1 MQPAFKN
8 RAHLL
13 QWQQKKMHRFFKRT
27 LTKSNYYKSYF
38 QNGTFELSQIPVI
51 QKEGF
56 MEYFDQINTVNIIK
70 DEAMNLAIKA
80 EESRDFKSEI
90 NGITVG
96 LSTGTSGK
104 RGLFLVSETERA
116 QWVAIV
122 MNRILKPKFFK
133 KQKIAFFLRANSNLY
148 TSVQSNLFEFQYFD
162 IFRPVN
168 ELIEEM
174 NRYQPDIL
182 AAQPSIL
189 KEIAKAHLQNNIH
202 LTLTQIISFAEVLH
216 DNDAEFIEQNL
227 GKPIQQIYQCTE
239 GLLGV
244 SCSEGVMHLNE
255 DVIHVEQEWI
265 DDTKF
270 YPIITDFNR
279 ASQPVIRYKMNDI
292 LQIKTTPCSCGSHFL
307 AIEKILGR
315 DDEVLVFEGINI
327 YPDVISRKIALGTDN
342 FFNYEIIQTT
352 NQQIRIY
359 LDCAAADFE
368 ISSMKIEHIL
378 RDILLS
384 NGIKQ
389 NVELVT
395 VLHSLKLNGQKQRK
409 IRRLNYED

>member
-1 MQPAFKN
+1 MQPSFKN

-13 QWQQKKMHRFFKRT
+13 KWQQKKMRSFFRRT
-27 LTKSNYYKSYF
+27 LTKSTYYKPYF
-38 QNGTFELSQIPVI
+38 QNGTFELSQIPII

-56 MEYFDQINTVNIIK
+56 MEYFNNINTVSILK
-70 DEAMNLAIKA
+70 EDAMNLAIKA

-90 NGITVG
+90 DGITVG

-122 MNRILKPKFFK
+122 MDRILKPKFFK

-148 TSVQSNLFEFQYFD
+148 TSVQSNLFEFHYFD

-168 ELIEEM
+168 ELITEV
-174 NRYQPDIL
+174 NQYQPDIL

-189 KEIAKAHLQNNIH
+189 KEIAKAQQHSNIQ
-202 LTLTQIISFAEVLH
+202 LSLTQIISFAEVLH
-216 DNDAEFIEQNL
+216 DNDGQYIEKNL

-244 SCSEGVMHLNE
+244 SCNQGVMHLNE

-265 DDTKF
+265 NDTKF

-279 ASQPVIRYKMNDI
+279 KSQPVIRYKMNDI
-292 LQIKTTPCSCGSHFL
+292 LQIKTTPCGCGSHFM

-315 DDEVLVFEGINI
+315 DDDVLVFEGITI
-327 YPDVISRKIALGTDN
+327 YPDVISRKIALATDN
-342 FFNYEIIQTT
+342 YFKYEIIQTSEE
-352 NQQIRIY
+352 QIRIY
-359 LDCAAADFE
+359 LDCVESDFE

-389 NVELVT
+389 NVEMITILQT
-395 VLHSLKLNGQKQRK
+395 LKLNGKKQRK
-409 IRRLNYED
+409 IRRLNHEN

>member
-8 RAHLL
+8 QAHLL

-27 LTKSNYYKSYF
+27 LTKSNYYKPYF

-216 DNDAEFIEQNL
+216 DNDAQFIEQYL
-227 GKPIQQIYQCTE
+227 GIPIQQIYPCTE

-244 SCSEGVMHLNE
+244 SCSKGVMHLNE
-255 DVIHVEQEWI
+255 DVIHVEKEWI
-265 DDTKF
+265 DDTRF

-292 LQIKTTPCSCGSHFL
+292 LQIKTTQCSCGSHFL

-359 LDCAAADFE
+359 LDCAAEDFE